1 MSENGKEL
9 VMRRVEPVPGVPDRA
24 TRVASWLGW
33 HTPELLGV
41 TVPVLATG
49 MTPWAWLVSGVVG
62 AGWTLRAAK
71 TARDQAAIKAG
82 RDLPALKSG
91 EDMSSE
97 DNGRESGEDRPV
109 SDASVSG
116 VDGKRTEGGAR

>member
-9 VMRRVEPVPGVPDRA
+9 VMRRVEPGEPVPGVPDRA

-62 AGWTLRAAK
+62 AGWTVRAVK
-71 TARDQAAIKAG
+71 TARENAAIKAG
-82 RDLPALKSG
+82 RDVPAITTNDTEDSATG
-91 EDMSSE
+91 EDVT
-97 DNGRESGEDRPV
+97 G
-109 SDASVSG
+109 SVSG
-116 VDGKRTEGGAR
+116 VDSKRAGGAR